1 MEPSESTPVGTPG
14 HRRRRRRLLVGGFT
28 LATVA
33 LVGCAALWFLFGG
46 EEPAEVSLEDA
57 VGSSD
62 SETTSMRGGDA
73 TDATGTW
80 NVDPSATAADGSVSF
95 AGFRVEEELGQG
107 IGHTTAVGRT
117 ETVAGSIVISG
128 TTVESAEF
136 TVGLTDIESDRPR
149 RDERI
154 QEALETGSHPE
165 ATFVLTE
172 PIDLGTA
179 PAEGESVS
187 VEAVGDLTIHGVT
200 KPVTFDLEAQLSGGV
215 LVVVGSS
222 DVVFADYGVETPSS
236 MIVVSIEDHGSIEV
250 QLPMRRS

>member
-1 MEPSESTPVGTPG
+1 MQGSESAPGNTPG
-14 HRRRRRRLLVGGFT
+14 DRPRRRRLFVGGLT

-33 LVGCAALWFLFGG
+33 LIGAAGFWFLFGG
-46 EEPAEVSLEDA
+46 EEPAEVSLEGA
-57 VGSSD
+57 VGSGD
-62 SETTSMRGGDA
+62 SETPSTRGEVA
-73 TDATGTW
+73 TDASGTW

-136 TVGLTDIESDRPR
+136 TVGLTGIESDRPR

-179 PAEGESVS
+179 PAEGESVG

-200 KPVTFDLEAQLSGGV
+200 KQATFDLEAQLSGGV

-222 DVVFADYGVETPSS
+222 DVVFADYGVDTPSS
-236 MIVVSIEDHGSIEV
+236 MIVVSIEDHGTIEL
-250 QLPMRRS
+250 QLLMQRG